1 MAFPPRLVRS
11 RTTVFKPQ
19 CTHLTM
25 TRVYDLDA
33 TCFSCQGPG
42 QFGWLYQCTQDCDK
56 IIQERLSC
64 MDFLDYTFRKSMGI
78 RKGSPE
84 ARKDKLS
91 FLAELTAEQMACYR
105 PDQIA
110 TILRQR
116 EQLKNVIAEDE
127 FDGRGLPLFNN
138 TPPLHGLE
146 AFMDNNTGEWAY
158 GENKDCQYKVCPRCR
173 PVCADRAFLSLDA
186 VANGEI
192 PPTAAAGFGFEA
204 LGGRPVIDKD
214 VIKSINEH
222 RSKAQRRQMMEL
234 LEEQIARMLGRHHK
248 NPDLRNV
255 LRKTVFAPKPPR
267 LPIVKKVAHTSQCRH
282 QREQVPVNV
291 AQYDDQTVASS
302 HVPDLLGNPW
312 PWLNTFGNGNMT
324 EPSGHQVQEQP
335 QRQGSR
341 ATRIPRPAT
350 PSRST
355 RRRLADQL
363 LFSTSHFPP
372 DEGYPWRLLSNRGNI
387 EAGDPSLRRRS
398 KTTDSQGSSIVHNL
412 ADCSSMP
419 LAANNGVAM
428 TEESIEVGLPDVVTQ
443 V

>member
-25 TRVYDLDA
+25 ARVYDLDA
-33 TCFSCQGPG
+33 KCFSCQEPG

-56 IIQERLSC
+56 IIQEKLSC
-64 MDFLDYTFRKSMGI
+64 MDFLDYTFRKSMSI

-91 FLAELTAEQMACYR
+91 FLDELTPEQMACYR

-116 EQLKNVIAEDE
+116 AQLKDVIAEEE
-127 FDGRGLPLFNN
+127 FRRRSLALLDN
-138 TPPLHGLE
+138 TPPLHGLDT
-146 AFMDNNTGEWAY
+146 FMGDNTGEWAY
-158 GENKDCQYKVCPRCR
+158 GENKSCQYRVCPRCR
-173 PVCADRAFLSLDA
+173 PVCIDRSFLSLDA
-186 VANGEI
+186 VADGEI

-214 VIKSINEH
+214 VINHINEH
-222 RSKAQRRQMMEL
+222 RTKAHNRQMMEL

-255 LRKTVFAPKPPR
+255 LRKTVFAPKPRR
-267 LPIVKKVAHTSQCRH
+267 LPIVKKVAATGQYPHEKEPAPTSTT
-282 QREQVPVNV
+282 
-291 AQYDDQTVASS
+291 QYRDQALASS
-302 HVPDLLGNPW
+302 NTPDLLENPW
-312 PWLNTFGNGNMT
+312 PWLASFGNGYVT
-324 EPSGHQVQEQP
+324 EAYRDQAQEQS
-335 QRQGSR
+335 QRQGLR
-341 ATRIPRPAT
+341 ATRIPRPTT
-350 PSRST
+350 PSQST

-363 LFSTSHFPP
+363 IFNTSHFPP
-372 DEGYPWRLLSNRGNI
+372 DEGYPWRLLPNQGNI
-387 EAGDPSLRRRS
+387 EARDPCLRRRS
-398 KTTDSQGSSIVHNL
+398 KTIDSRGGSVGYNL
-412 ADCSSMP
+412 AD
-419 LAANNGVAM
+419 NGVAV